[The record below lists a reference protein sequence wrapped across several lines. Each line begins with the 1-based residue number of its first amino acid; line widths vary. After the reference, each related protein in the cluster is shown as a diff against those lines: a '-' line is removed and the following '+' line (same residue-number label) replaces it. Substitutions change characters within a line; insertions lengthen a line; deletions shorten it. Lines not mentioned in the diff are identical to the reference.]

1 MTISLVI
8 RRRRCYLSS
17 GYAEPSDNM
26 NIRPSILQTDHTIT
40 EHIEGTGHSNK
51 KRSLVKTLTWRLIA
65 STDTVIIATLVMMWR
80 GSDPATAAEQGLL
93 IAAIEVCT
101 KMILYYLHERG
112 WSKSDWGLEDI
123 DVDAKALELRPV
135 H

>member
-1 MTISLVI
+1 
-8 RRRRCYLSS
+8 
-17 GYAEPSDNM
+17 M
-26 NIRPSILQTDHTIT
+26 NIRPSILQTEHTIT

-51 KRSLVKTLTWRLIA
+51 KRSLVKTLTWRIIA
-65 STDTVIIATLVMMWR
+65 STDTFIVGMFVTEFFLESGA
-80 GSDPATAAEQGLL
+80 DPA
-93 IAAIEVCT
+93 IAATIAGFEVVT

>member
-26 NIRPSILQTDHTIT
+26 NVRPSILQTEHTIT

-51 KRSLVKTLTWRLIA
+51 KRSLVKTLTWRIIA
-65 STDTVIIATLVMMWR
+65 STDTLILATLISQDLET
-80 GSDPATAAEQGLL
+80 GAK
-93 IAAIEVCT
+93 IAILEFFT

-112 WSKSDWGLEDI
+112 WSKSDWGLEDV

>member
-1 MTISLVI
+1 
-8 RRRRCYLSS
+8 
-17 GYAEPSDNM
+17 M
-26 NIRPSILQTDHTIT
+26 NVRPSILQTEHTIT

-51 KRSLVKTLTWRLIA
+51 KRSLVKTLTWRIIA
-65 STDTVIIATLVMMWR
+65 STDTLILATLISQDLET
-80 GSDPATAAEQGLL
+80 GAK
-93 IAAIEVCT
+93 IAILEFFT

-112 WSKSDWGLEDI
+112 WSKSDWGLEDV